1 MRSDAREAAC
11 QIVCARLFHGD
22 STENF
27 RNALYK
33 KANLNKEETAFAER
47 LVALAT
53 EHEAEFLEL
62 LTQKV
67 TGYSEQRIYPA
78 DKAAM
83 LVALAEIKYCD
94 DVPPVV
100 SVSEATAIAKKYS
113 AENSAAFVNGV
124 LGGIINS

>member
-1 MRSDAREAAC
+1 MRE
-11 QIVCARLFHGD
+11 RLR
-22 STENF
+22 F
-27 RNALYK
+27 RSCLQGCFTATAPRISETPSIK